1 MKNISSTNDKNDAK
15 SMSFDFLLA
24 ANIVKSKDNE
34 IPQTYYMIK

>member
-1 MKNISSTNDKNDAK
+1 MIKMMLKVCL
-15 SMSFDFLLA
+15 DFLLA